1 MDLHTSDGQTIF
13 YETYGD
19 RDGLPVL
26 LLHGLGAEHQMWGP
40 QFSSY
45 PSQGFFLIVP
55 DLRGHGLSS
64 IPPRFTLQDCARDMA
79 ELTGKVGLER
89 CNVVGVSMGGL
100 VAQLLACDFPGVVG
114 KLVVVDSFSG
124 VSTWGE
130 RINGWLASLL
140 LAVLPTWLQTRLLV
154 ATYSRMGQPIV
165 AAYFEQQLGRMD
177 RPLLREM
184 RREINRFDILSRLYE
199 IRSPTLVL
207 AGDRFGRTAVNMARR
222 TAAGIDR
229 SQFTILP
236 GGGDPSNLLVP
247 TVFDEAVQT
256 FLRRGPR

>member
-19 RDGLPVL
+19 RNGLPVL

-40 QFSSY
+40 QFTSY
-45 PSQGFFLIVP
+45 PPLGFFLIVP

-64 IPPRFTLQDCARDMA
+64 IPPRFSLQDCARDMA
-79 ELTGKVGLER
+79 ELIGKVQLER

-100 VAQLLACDFPGVVG
+100 VAQLLACDFPGVVS

-124 VSTWGE
+124 VSTW
-130 RINGWLASLL
+130 RQRANAWLASFL
-140 LAVLPTWLQTRLLV
+140 LAVLPTSLQTRLLV
-154 ATYSRMGQPIV
+154 TTYSRMGQPIV
-165 AAYFEQQLGRMD
+165 AAYFEQQLGRME
-177 RPLLREM
+177 RQLLREM
-184 RREINRFDILSRLYE
+184 RREINRFDILARLPE
-199 IRSPTLVL
+199 ILAPTLVL
-207 AGDRFGRTAVNMARR
+207 VGDRFGETAIQMAQRTAQGVA
-222 TAAGIDR
+222 R

-247 TVFDEAVQT
+247 TAFDRAVQT

>member
-1 MDLHTSDGQTIF
+1 MDLHTSDGQTLF

-19 RDGLPVL
+19 RSGLPVL

-40 QFSSY
+40 QFTSY
-45 PSQGFFLIVP
+45 PPLGFFLIVP

-64 IPPRFTLQDCARDMA
+64 VPEHFSLQDCARDMA
-79 ELTGKVGLER
+79 ELIGKAGLER

-100 VAQLLACDFPGVVG
+100 VAQLLACDFPGTVS

-124 VSTWGE
+124 VSTWRE
-130 RINGWLASLL
+130 RANAWLASLL
-140 LAVLPTWLQTRLLV
+140 LAVLPTSLQTRLLV
-154 ATYSRMGQPIV
+154 TTYSRMGQPIV

-177 RPLLREM
+177 RQMLRQM
-184 RREINRFDILSRLYE
+184 RREINRFDILSRLSE

-207 AGDRFGRTAVNMARR
+207 VGDRFGQTAINMARR
-222 TAAGIDR
+222 TAAGITR
-229 SQFTILP
+229 SQFTILS
-236 GGGDPSNLLVP
+236 GGGDPSNLLAP
-247 TVFDEAVQT
+247 TAFDEAIQT